1 MRKSDLR
8 EIIREAVGTYAASPT
23 DPGMALSKANT
34 IYSKAM
40 KEMWDAL
47 ASSSFTDKDKTEIVL
62 NIQNNNHE
70 KNNIILERLKKS
82 KNRRNIIIVD
92 E

>member
-40 KEMWDAL
+40 KEM
-47 ASSSFTDKDKTEIVL
+47 
-62 NIQNNNHE
+62 
-70 KNNIILERLKKS
+70 
-82 KNRRNIIIVD
+82 
-92 E
+92 